1 MFDGLALTYLI
12 IALLAFGNDFWSR
25 GRLSPWLL
33 FAIAIFG
40 TFLVLTYAL
49 LRPGPVEDAIKIIGF
64 DGGIHHIW
72 IQFKRTQYRDEF
84 MKENAMTAELV
95 KWIQRA

>member
-1 MFDGLALTYLI
+1 M
-12 IALLAFGNDFWSR
+12 
-25 GRLSPWLL
+25 
-33 FAIAIFG
+33 
-40 TFLVLTYAL
+40 TYAL

-64 DGGIHHIW
+64 DGGFQHIW